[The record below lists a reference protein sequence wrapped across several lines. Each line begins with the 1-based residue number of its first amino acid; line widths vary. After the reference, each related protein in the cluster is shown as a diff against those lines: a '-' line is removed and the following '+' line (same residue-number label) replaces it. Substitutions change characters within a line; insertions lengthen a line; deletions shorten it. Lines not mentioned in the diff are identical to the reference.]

1 VTETSL
7 LDSVNLNAI
16 DEALASG
23 LRLLTFPPGLEATFE
38 RETGAQRCRQL
49 IGRAFI
55 GILVYDLFLIADWLA
70 TPELFTIAMWVRLGF
85 FTPLA
90 LLLTFLL
97 YRSPS
102 AFFRE
107 SIMCIGGGLLS
118 TATIFYLM
126 SASGGHP
133 QPTLHESIILVVLFL
148 TVVQRI
154 RFWYLLP
161 TCLSFLVLHALALAT
176 FYQYPLG
183 QQVATNMVFSAALV
197 FALVASYTLERDLR
211 QNYLLSLRGRLQNN
225 ELDLMSRRDPLTGLG
240 NRRSLE
246 EAIADCE
253 QNNASRAES
262 LAVVLLDIDHFKM
275 FNDTAGH
282 QAGDICLKRI
292 ASIIRSQLRERTD
305 DAFRFGGEEFLVAL
319 RMTDLQSGI
328 GIAERMRRA
337 IEDAA
342 IPHPALPSGSIVTAS
357 FGVAC
362 ATIGHDMR
370 AAEIIASADAA
381 LYAAKRNGR
390 NQVWPRFLSAL
401 GTTPAAEVTEL
412 RDWRSQAG

>member
-7 LDSVNLNAI
+7 LNSVNLSAV
-16 DEALASG
+16 DEAIASG
-23 LRLLTFPPGLEATFE
+23 LRLLRFPSSLEATFE

-49 IGRAFI
+49 IGRAYI
-55 GILVYDLFLIADWLA
+55 GIIVYDFFLIADWLA
-70 TPELFTIAMWVRLGF
+70 TPELFKIAAWVRLGF

-107 SIMCIGGGLLS
+107 SIMCIGSGLLS
-118 TATIFYLM
+118 SATIFYLM

-133 QPTLHESIILVVLFL
+133 QATLHQSIILVVLFL

-161 TCLSFLVLHALALAT
+161 TCLSFLVFHAFALAT
-176 FYQYPLG
+176 FYQYPFG
-183 QQVATNMVFSAALV
+183 QQVATNMVFGGALI

-211 QNYLLSLRGRLQNN
+211 QNYLLSLRDRLQNN

-246 EAIADCE
+246 ETIADCE
-253 QNNASRAES
+253 RNNAPRAEE

-292 ASIIRSQLRERTD
+292 AAIICNQLRERTD
-305 DAFRFGGEEFLVAL
+305 DAFRFGGEEFLIVL
-319 RMTDLQSGI
+319 RMTDLSSGI

-337 IEDAA
+337 IEEAA
-342 IPHPALPSGSIVTAS
+342 IPHPALPNGSIVTAS

-362 ATIGHDMR
+362 ASISDDMR
-370 AAEIIASADAA
+370 AAQIIASADAA

-390 NQVWPRFLSAL
+390 NQVWPQFLSAL
-401 GTTPAAEVTEL
+401 GTTPGGEITDM